1 LDSWYDKIKRKALK
15 LDRNEKFKS
24 RLTPIS
30 VDHKIENK
38 FYRVL
43 FPHLVDTHNLIV
55 KVLQYKNRDIGED
68 MDGKKHQIINV
79 YQYAFRRLMIE
90 QPTMFI
96 EAERYL
102 AIARFFRSMTLVL
115 IGGSIIWL
123 MLNPYKLFS
132 LILLL
137 TAGISLLIFFNRW
150 RKANHVALKS
160 IIVLEGINKR
170 IGLRH
175 FVNMANMAK
184 CSKLGEIIPKTM
196 EQRFKS
202 LSLFEFQ
209 ERFSNAADCLKYLA
223 DEKWGNGFVCR
234 KCGHTHSCAG
244 KATQSRQ
251 CTCCRYVESPTA
263 QTLFHKV
270 KFDLLKA
277 FYIVYFVSTNKK
289 GITSTELSRKL
300 NLRQKTCW
308 GFKRKVMKAMESS
321 ENHPIE
327 GDVEVDETVF
337 GGQEE
342 NTKGRK
348 NINKKLVVLAI
359 EKKNKGVSRL
369 YARVI
374 PNASAEQLGGFMKA
388 HIDPKAKI
396 TTDKWT
402 GYIPLK
408 ADFENLTRV
417 ASGKKGSN
425 FPELHRVVMN
435 LKSWLRGVHHHVNDL
450 QDYLNEYCYRFNRS
464 FMKENIFDNLMKR
477 MIEAEP
483 CYIKN
488 ISQ

>member
-170 IGLRH
+170 
-175 FVNMANMAK
+175 N
-184 CSKLGEIIPKTM
+184 
-196 EQRFKS
+196 
-202 LSLFEFQ
+202 
-209 ERFSNAADCLKYLA
+209 
-223 DEKWGNGFVCR
+223 
-234 KCGHTHSCAG
+234 
-244 KATQSRQ
+244 KA
-251 CTCCRYVESPTA
+251 
-263 QTLFHKV
+263 
-270 KFDLLKA
+270 
-277 FYIVYFVSTNKK
+277 
-289 GITSTELSRKL
+289 
-300 NLRQKTCW
+300 
-308 GFKRKVMKAMESS
+308 
-321 ENHPIE
+321 
-327 GDVEVDETVF
+327 
-337 GGQEE
+337 
-342 NTKGRK
+342 
-348 NINKKLVVLAI
+348 
-359 EKKNKGVSRL
+359 
-369 YARVI
+369 
-374 PNASAEQLGGFMKA
+374 
-388 HIDPKAKI
+388 ID
-396 TTDKWT
+396 D
-402 GYIPLK
+402 G
-408 ADFENLTRV
+408 
-417 ASGKKGSN
+417 
-425 FPELHRVVMN
+425 
-435 LKSWLRGVHHHVNDL
+435 
-450 QDYLNEYCYRFNRS
+450 
-464 FMKENIFDNLMKR
+464 
-477 MIEAEP
+477 
-483 CYIKN
+483 
-488 ISQ
+488 